1 LRQAAEAVEFRPL
14 HAKLG
19 AEVFGFDIHAG
30 GSRHELAE
38 LREAYDRYSLL
49 LFRGCTRL
57 SEERHAELA
66 SWFGPPAPVSND
78 GEGNFVS
85 VLHNRDLAG
94 AMQLPFHCDL
104 TYTDVPIKAIC
115 LQAIEL
121 PESPTS
127 TTFVSNF
134 AAWES
139 LPPEMQRRCDGLT
152 LRHVLVSQMK
162 DFDWPPFVADHPLR
176 FVHPRNGR
184 PLLLATEHHATRLLE
199 LEEPES
205 RALIDDLL
213 ARIYAPE
220 MQYDH
225 AWQVGDVVMWDNLAL
240 QHARREKS
248 DYAGGP
254 RALQRV
260 ALAEVGLPELIERAR
275 ARQAA

>member
-1 LRQAAEAVEFRPL
+1 MELRPL
-14 HAKLG
+14 HALFG
-19 AEVFGFDIHAG
+19 AQVLGFDIQVG
-30 GSRHELAE
+30 GSPAEIAE
-38 LREAYDRYSLL
+38 LRKAYDRYSLL
-49 LFRGCTRL
+49 LFRGGGRL
-57 SEERHAELA
+57 GHDRHAELA

-78 GEGNFVS
+78 GTSNVVS
-85 VLHNRDLAG
+85 VLHNRDAAG
-94 AMQLPFHCDL
+94 SMQLPFHCDL
-104 TYTDVPIKAIC
+104 TYTAVPIKAIC

-121 PESPTS
+121 PETPTS

-134 AAWES
+134 AAWER
-139 LPPEMQRRCDGLT
+139 LPADLQRRCEGLT

-176 FVHPRNGR
+176 FVHPQSGR

-205 RALIDDLL
+205 RALIDELL

-220 MQYDH
+220 MRYDH
-225 AWQVGDVVMWDNLAL
+225 VWQQDDVVMWDNLAL

-260 ALAEVGLPELIERAR
+260 ALAELGLPELIERAR
-275 ARQAA
+275 ARQMA